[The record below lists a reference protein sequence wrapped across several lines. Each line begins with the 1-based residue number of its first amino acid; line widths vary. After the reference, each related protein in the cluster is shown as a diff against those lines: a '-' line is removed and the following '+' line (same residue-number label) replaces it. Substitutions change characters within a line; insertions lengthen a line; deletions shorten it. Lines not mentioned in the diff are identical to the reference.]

1 MKNLVKLL
9 TLILLLQACSDFDV
23 EQFKAVYEENC
34 SESQSVPL
42 EDIKAG
48 ATCNGVPLLFAL
60 VRADDY
66 RINSDLHKIVRYLIN
81 NRGFDLKQMGD
92 KGLSLLQESIIHKRI
107 KVAELIVNENTP
119 FVSKNNSNNNVL
131 HTALDELSPRNREI
145 VLKIAQRFDG
155 NLNEVNYDGES
166 PLELAYNKEDG
177 DIVFTLISRGVSED
191 FILEKILEGTIHS
204 NVLFSVEI
212 EKTLELVRLAGPAL
226 DKTYSWKDNRNEYGL
241 IHFATEFGLEGLLQ
255 QLIESNANLTNT
267 SSVGDPLELAAK
279 VGNKS
284 VIDKLLNHGAIRRG
298 TEAVNYSMR
307 GGNFSLAI
315 HLMDNGVKPGSYA
328 NLVSL
333 DLKTNRYATSLKRFL
348 VNGPLIDRAYVISVP
363 ARRLIDEGRG
373 AERIST
379 TGNNVM
385 FTFLHLPDYG
395 AAKWNESNR
404 DYVTSVARKIW
415 SNWNLVGDEYLVNDL
430 NQSLLSYALKSW
442 KSSGPK
448 VFYHSNVIYS
458 SRLKPYWGKVD
469 KFGMVPVQYAF
480 VNKSSLPT
488 TKELRKMV
496 QAGAQINHINDMNES
511 ILHMLTRFG
520 NYNLA
525 KYLIKG
531 TLLNGRPSFDTKR
544 LINLRNL
551 QGETPLKLAKRSG
564 NGKLT
569 SLLKNYG
576 AEE

>member
-1 MKNLVKLL
+1 M
-9 TLILLLQACSDFDV
+9 
-23 EQFKAVYEENC
+23 
-34 SESQSVPL
+34 
-42 EDIKAG
+42 
-48 ATCNGVPLLFAL
+48 
-60 VRADDY
+60 
-66 RINSDLHKIVRYLIN
+66 
-81 NRGFDLKQMGD
+81 
-92 KGLSLLQESIIHKRI
+92 
-107 KVAELIVNENTP
+107 
-119 FVSKNNSNNNVL
+119 
-131 HTALDELSPRNREI
+131 
-145 VLKIAQRFDG
+145 
-155 NLNEVNYDGES
+155 
-166 PLELAYNKEDG
+166 
-177 DIVFTLISRGVSED
+177 SED
-191 FILEKILEGTIHS
+191 FILEKILEGTISS

-212 EKTLELVRLAGPAL
+212 EKALELVRLAGPAL

-255 QLIESNANLTNT
+255 QLIDSNANLTN
-267 SSVGDPLELAAK
+267 SSSAGDPLELAAK

-284 VIDKLLNHGAIRRG
+284 IIDKLLNHGAIRRG

-333 DLKTNRYATSLKRFL
+333 DLKTNRYAASLKRFL
-348 VNGPLIDRAYVISVP
+348 VNGPMIDRAYVINVP

-385 FTFLHLPDYG
+385 FTFLHLPEYG
-395 AAKWNESNR
+395 AVKWNESNR
-404 DYVTSVARKIW
+404 DYVTGVARKIW
-415 SNWNLVGDEYLVNDL
+415 KNWNLVGDEYLVNDL
-430 NQSLLSYALKSW
+430 DQSLLSYALKSW
-442 KSSGPK
+442 KLSGPK

-496 QAGAQINHINDMNES
+496 EAGAQINHINDMNES

-531 TLLNGRPSFDTKR
+531 TLFNGRPSFDTKK

-551 QGETPLKLAKRSG
+551 KGETPLKLAKRSG

-569 SLLKNYG
+569 SLLIKYG